1 MANRWGNNANSGRL
15 IFLGSKITAH
25 GDCTCKISLGHWKK
39 SYEKLRHHIKKLRH
53 YWQKFVTVKAMVFP
67 VAMYGCESW
76 TIEKTECQRICFTT
90 VCWRRTLESPLDWKI
105 KLVNP
110 KGNQSRIFTGRTD
123 AEAEAAIL
131 SPPDVN
137 SRLIEKDHDAGKDR
151 RQEEK
156 QITEDEMA
164 GWHYWLKGHEFEQA
178 PGDGEGQG
186 SLACC
191 SPWGCEELDT
201 TEQLKNNRL
210 IIFYFQLVDNCFTI
224 LC

>member
-1 MANRWGNNANSGRL
+1 MTKVC
-15 IFLGSKITAH
+15 I
-25 GDCTCKISLGHWKK
+25 
-39 SYEKLRHHIKKLRH
+39 
-53 YWQKFVTVKAMVFP
+53 VKAMVFP
-67 VAMYGCESW
+67 VVMYGCESW

-137 SRLIEKDHDAGKDR
+137 SRLIEKDRDAGKDR

-191 SPWGCEELDT
+191 SPWGCKELDT
-201 TEQLKNNRL
+201 TEQLNNNRL